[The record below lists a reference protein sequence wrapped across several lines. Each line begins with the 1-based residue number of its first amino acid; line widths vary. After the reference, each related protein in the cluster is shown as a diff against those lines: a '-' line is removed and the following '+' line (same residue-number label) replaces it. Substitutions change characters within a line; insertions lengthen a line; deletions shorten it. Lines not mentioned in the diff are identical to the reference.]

1 MSERAAVYLRRSREE
16 REDGYSLPS
25 QRRKAL
31 RAADEGWRVVDVIED
46 DGESGGDVYR
56 PGWWRVIELARNR
69 EIDVVLAAKRDRLFR
84 NRRDRLNVEFELDEL
99 GVGLV
104 ALNDTGNR
112 FGDAIQDEFAEWELE
127 QITERLQGGIRNMIE
142 GGEIKAGPKPPY
154 GFRFDETGK
163 MLVPHE
169 PEMAVLRRIF
179 REMASGTS
187 AGEMIRRLDANGIL
201 SPSGLPRW
209 NKKCLAHFLATEL
222 YEPRRVSELAG
233 LISYELLEKLDKEK
247 VYGLW
252 YWNRRKMTK
261 SKEWDG
267 ERIVTHYPTKLNPRE
282 EWLAVPVDVT
292 GAGLDRAQ
300 IERARER
307 AKDRYRKPSNA
318 AGRFWQLRGI
328 AKCGECGAVLSPQTV
343 GRTRADGSKPKNFYY
358 QCRRKFN
365 TGPKTCDHTRS
376 YPAVG
381 MEELIWESTQG
392 LLRHPE
398 RLQKAYEEEIERKKR
413 SLLRDP
419 EKETRTLTEQLEKLE
434 RRESGYYD
442 LAADGLMSRDALRGK
457 LTEVER
463 QRKESEDGLRCV
475 RNQAQGIE
483 ELRRAMLTVFARFEE
498 LRSGELRYLN
508 PEGRRKLYG
517 SLDLRAEV
525 CKDGTVT
532 LAGIF
537 PEDISLPDLIGE
549 HLDRSTEPPE
559 PAVGHDVVVASGN
572 SNSRT
577 L

>member
-1 MSERAAVYLRRSREE
+1 
-16 REDGYSLPS
+16 
-25 QRRKAL
+25 
-31 RAADEGWRVVDVIED
+31 
-46 DGESGGDVYR
+46 
-56 PGWWRVIELARNR
+56 
-69 EIDVVLAAKRDRLFR
+69 
-84 NRRDRLNVEFELDEL
+84 
-99 GVGLV
+99 
-104 ALNDTGNR
+104 
-112 FGDAIQDEFAEWELE
+112 
-127 QITERLQGGIRNMIE
+127 
-142 GGEIKAGPKPPY
+142 
-154 GFRFDETGK
+154 
-163 MLVPHE
+163 
-169 PEMAVLRRIF
+169 MAVLRRIF

-187 AGEMIRRLDANGIL
+187 AGEMIRKLDADGIL
-201 SPSGLPRW
+201 NPTGLDRW
-209 NKKCLAHFLATEL
+209 NKKSIAHFLSSEL
-222 YEPRRVSELAG
+222 YEPRRGEELVG
-233 LISYELLEKLDKEK
+233 LVPGELIERLDPER

-252 YWNRRKMTK
+252 HYNRRKMTTR
-261 SKEWDG
+261 KEWDG
-267 ERIVTHYPTKLNPRE
+267 ERFVKRYSAAENPRE
-282 EWLAVPVDVT
+282 QWLSVPVDIT
-292 GAGLDRAQ
+292 EAGLDRGR

-307 AKDRYRKPSNA
+307 SKDRYRKPSNA

-376 YPAVG
+376 YPAAG

-457 LTEVER
+457 LTEAER
-463 QRKESEDGLRCV
+463 QRKELEDGLRSV
-475 RNQAQGIE
+475 RNQAQSIE

-525 CKDGTVT
+525 CRDGTVT

-549 HLDRSTEPPE
+549 HLDRTTEPPE
-559 PAVGHDVVVASGN
+559 PAVGHDVVVASGS